1 VVFEHYQCSLEA
13 LGWLFS
19 SVAFLIIASF
29 IPQPFLA
36 GKRAIAMKKIIFVDS
51 ESLEFEQ
58 FELLSAYLDG
68 EVSAAE
74 RKQVEA
80 WLDQDPNLRRTYQQL
95 LTLQNGLKVMP
106 TAIAS
111 MQPEQLAKNVLT
123 CVDRRSRRLW
133 VWGGIGAA
141 AAVAMGSISALLTGP
156 NWDMQTAQNL
166 MQGSPTFTV
175 PSVSTL
181 HSDPNAT
188 LMIALERP
196 PVEIPIVPRSELER
210 KQGIV
215 PTSEF

>member
-1 VVFEHYQCSLEA
+1 
-13 LGWLFS
+13 
-19 SVAFLIIASF
+19 
-29 IPQPFLA
+29 
-36 GKRAIAMKKIIFVDS
+36 MNKIIPVDS

-80 WLDQDPNLRRTYQQL
+80 WLDQDPKLQQTYQQL

-106 TAIAS
+106 VAASS
-111 MQPEQLAKNVLT
+111 MQPEQLAKQVLMR
-123 CVDRRSRRLW
+123 VDRSRRTW
-133 VWGGIGAA
+133 IWGGIGAA
-141 AAVAMGSISALLTGP
+141 VAVAMGSVSALLTGQG
-156 NWDMQTAQNL
+156 WDMQTAQYPTP
-166 MQGSPTFTV
+166 GSPTFAV

-181 HSDPNAT
+181 QNDPSAT

-196 PVEIPIVPRSELER
+196 PVEIPIVPGSEID
-210 KQGIV
+210 KQQGIG